1 MASFERFA
9 ELPKEL
15 RDQIWSFAG
24 RDDRPGVH
32 IFGQHDKTKKNTS
45 ESRFLRYDD
54 RTSESWAAPSWR
66 RYYENFNEDRS
77 DENIS
82 TYLIDGGLWTA
93 CHESRLIMERRFEQS
108 KRRHDDEY
116 TRPRHD
122 RTKEVFRKATTGCFD
137 GTPLHPVTVFPHR
150 DLFVLQC
157 NDLKNV
163 NWSLLGLEASMETPA
178 EGFNGVRHVALEYD
192 PRWWSEAH
200 SRTTPL
206 CLIEDV
212 WEIMEAAFEMWPN
225 VWKLWFIDRSLRRKK
240 EAPAFKET
248 AEDGCEI
255 NAFYASDR
263 RFLEVDHNNPDHLE
277 KEWEYIGCLKDKS
290 DNGLSSSLDF
300 LRTLELELYD
310 KSFPTSD
317 NYSEPYSD
325 VGLLGWDEL

>member
-1 MASFERFA
+1 MAEFKRFP
-9 ELPKEL
+9 ELPREL
-15 RDQIWSFAG
+15 RDQIWSMAI
-24 RDDRPGVH
+24 RHDRPGVH
-32 IFGQHDKTKKNTS
+32 IFGQYDKTKENTS

-54 RTSESWAAPSWR
+54 RISESWAAPSWR
-66 RYYENFNEDRS
+66 RYYENFNEDSS

-93 CHESRLIMERRFEQS
+93 CHESRLIMERRFEQP
-108 KRRHDDEY
+108 KRKHDDGY

-163 NWSLLGLEASMETPA
+163 NWSLLGLEASMETSA
-178 EGFNGVRHVALEYD
+178 EGFHGVRHVALEYD
-192 PRWWSEAH
+192 PKWWSEAH

-212 WEIMEAAFEMWPN
+212 WEIMDATFKMWPN

-248 AEDGCEI
+248 AEDGFEI

-263 RFLEVDHNNPDHLE
+263 RFLEVDYNNPGHLE
-277 KEWEYIGCLKDKS
+277 EEWERTGCLKDKS
-290 DNGLSSSLDF
+290 NNGLSSSLDF
-300 LRTLELELYD
+300 LRALELELYD
-310 KSFPTSD
+310 MSFPTSD
-317 NYSEPYSD
+317 NYSEDYST
-325 VGLLGWDEL
+325 VGLLGWDNK

>member
-32 IFGQHDKTKKNTS
+32 IFGQYDKTKENTG
-45 ESRFLRYDD
+45 ERQFLRYND
-54 RTSESWAAPSWR
+54 RISKSWAAPSWR

-108 KRRHDDEY
+108 NRKRDDED
-116 TRPRHD
+116 TCPRHD
-122 RTKEVFRKATTGCFD
+122 KTKEVFKKATTGCFD
-137 GTPLHPVTVFPHR
+137 STPLHPVTVFPHR

-163 NWSLLGLEASMETPA
+163 NWSLLGLEASMAFDA
-178 EGFNGVRHVALEYD
+178 EGFNGVMHVALEYD
-192 PRWWSEAH
+192 PKWWYETRPQ
-200 SRTTPL
+200 SRSL
-206 CLIEDV
+206 CMSDDV
-212 WEIMEAAFEMWPN
+212 WEIMEGAFEMWPN
-225 VWKLWFIDRSLRRKK
+225 VRKLWFIDHSLRRKK
-240 EAPAFKET
+240 EAPAFKEK
-248 AEDGCEI
+248 ADNGYEI

-263 RFLEVDHNNPDHLE
+263 RFLEVNCNSWVSME
-277 KEWEYIGCLKDKS
+277 KEWEYVKPVEDKS
-290 DNGLSSSLDF
+290 IDGFSSSLHFIEALQSD
-300 LRTLELELYD
+300 LDD
-310 KSFPTSD
+310 KSHPTSD
-317 NYSEPYSD
+317 NYFEPYCD
-325 VGLLGWDEL
+325 IGLLGWDTI